1 MGLPLPIDDADDPRL
16 DDYRGLRRPDQRSR
30 AEGFFIAEG
39 ATVLERLLDAPHP
52 IRSVVLTPARVA
64 RFAERLREVSAPVY
78 VVSPD
83 VVTSVVGYDL
93 HRGVIASAARP
104 APAVLDDVLAGART
118 VVVLEGLND
127 FENLGA
133 IARSARALGADALV
147 LDPLTAD
154 PLARRVVRV
163 SMGEVLFLPTVR
175 IADWPAGLAV
185 LGQAGFG
192 LVAMTPASC
201 AVDLF
206 EVHRGHGER
215 IAVMLGA
222 EGPGLTAAAL
232 ERADVRV
239 RIPLRT
245 GVDSLNVGH
254 AAAIALAWFGRH
266 T

>member
-1 MGLPLPIDDADDPRL
+1 VGPPVPIDDAGDARL

-39 ATVLERLLDAPHP
+39 ATVLERLLDAPHR

-64 RFAERLREVSAPVY
+64 RFAARLASVPAPLY
-78 VVSPD
+78 VVTPE
-83 VVTSVVGYDL
+83 VLTEVVGYDL
-93 HRGVIASAARP
+93 HRGVIASATRP
-104 APAVLDDVLAGART
+104 APAPLADVIARART
-118 VVVLEGLND
+118 IVVLEGLND

-154 PLARRVVRV
+154 PLARRAVRV

-175 IADWPAGLAV
+175 LDNWPAGLRA
-185 LGQAGFG
+185 LRDAGFR
-192 LVAMTPASC
+192 LVAMTPA
-201 AVDLF
+201 AAAIDLF
-206 EVHRGHGER
+206 GIRREAGER

-222 EGPGLTAAAL
+222 EGPGLTPAAL
-232 ERADVRV
+232 ELADVRA
-239 RIPLRT
+239 RIPLRA

-254 AAAIALAWFGRH
+254 AAAIALAHLGH
-266 T
+266 PS